1 MDGTEH
7 EDGLLAELRSRT
19 AGFEIVEQP
28 TDEQLRI
35 AAAELRH
42 AARWLEVSRGRT
54 AAVTLCEYVDEHVAD
69 PRCEPSWAPR
79 GLVAAQGLPDEA
91 AATRDEQRTRPPGGR
106 RHTVADLI
114 RDRQEVCQGA
124 SVTLATIC
132 ASAIEINDGA
142 GHGRES
148 ADRSGRRARVAPMIR
163 AKSNAWCLSPLG
175 CRSWRRT

>member
-69 PRCEPSWAPR
+69 PRWQR
-79 GLVAAQGLPDEA
+79 GRALYVSREALLARLDELGPARARASCVA
-91 AATRDEQRTRPPGGR
+91 R
-106 RHTVADLI
+106 
-114 RDRQEVCQGA
+114 
-124 SVTLATIC
+124 
-132 ASAIEINDGA
+132 SAIICPRSND
-142 GHGRES
+142 
-148 ADRSGRRARVAPMIR
+148 
-163 AKSNAWCLSPLG
+163 
-175 CRSWRRT
+175 